1 MIIVLTAIVIAWY
14 TIVRSQELTAYYY
27 IEDDEMMK
35 AYTICNEYVELI
47 TDNGLVRCEI
57 RGNGRNKY
65 IEVEGKAFLVKN
77 LY

>member
-1 MIIVLTAIVIAWY
+1 
-14 TIVRSQELTAYYY
+14 
-27 IEDDEMMK
+27 MMR

-47 TDNGLVRCEI
+47 TDNGLIRCEI
-57 RGNGRNKY
+57 RGMGRNKY